1 MKHKVVAISLPQQ
14 QKWIKEWEDMIGNY
28 PHRVLFYRNTELQY
42 VSKEKELS
50 YLEKL
55 KEIET
60 MMDTPSPSNIIKLIT
75 DENFLI
81 RKLPGLSYSNGYY
94 TENHIAQF
102 ELICLI
108 KNIKACWNQLTH
120 EQIELLT
127 SFLINKTNDTLFSNA
142 ACFTI
147 SLKQTI
153 DGLIEF
159 QPDITEKLEG
169 IIAKRRN
176 HYTLHPSE

>member
-1 MKHKVVAISLPQQ
+1 MKHKLIAISLPKQ
-14 QKWIKEWEDMIGNY
+14 QKWIKEWEEMIGNY
-28 PHRVLFYRNTELQY
+28 PHRVLFYRNTELKY

-60 MMDTPSPSNIIKLIT
+60 MMDAPSPANIIKLIT

-94 TENHIAQF
+94 TENHMAQF

-108 KNIKACWNQLTH
+108 KNIKACWNQLTQ

-127 SFLINKTNDTLFSNA
+127 SFLIKKTNDTLFSNA

-159 QPDITEKLEG
+159 QPQLKEKFIDIIT
-169 IIAKRRN
+169 KRKN
-176 HYTLHPSE
+176 HYANNPSE